1 MPSTEIVR
9 FRPGQSTLARLPQ
22 PQRRGIHSN
31 LLPHTGNVARAMH
44 QYFGIDLNALP
55 QMSDHQLAEFANRAQ
70 EMKRLRQALPIL
82 DQHFQELI
90 EGQLEYEQFIQKFL
104 KIGGKAAEKIDKGIL
119 DAYLLSIG
127 YNNHVKLMSQQ
138 STNGAQKLNAEFQAA
153 FSLNQLDLQTSLKL
167 VQMRRQT
174 AQKQIRDRI
183 PNYQKQQQ
191 ISEQQR
197 LANQQRRDL
206 LMNGTQQQRGGIWRR
221 FSSFFS
227 GW

>member
-1 MPSTEIVR
+1 MPSTEIVP
-9 FRPGQSTLARLPQ
+9 FRQGKSTLARLSQ
-22 PQRRGIHSN
+22 PQRRGIRSN

-44 QYFGIDLNALP
+44 QYFGINLDALP
-55 QMSDHQLAEFANRAQ
+55 QMSDQQLAEFANRAQ

-104 KIGGKAAEKIDKGIL
+104 KMGGKAAEKIDKGIL

-127 YNNHVKLMSQQ
+127 YNNHIKLMSQQ
-138 STNGAQKLNAEFQAA
+138 SANGAQKLNAEFQAA

-174 AQKQIRDRI
+174 AQKQIHDRI

-206 LMNGTQQQRGGIWRR
+206 LMNGTQQQGGIWGR